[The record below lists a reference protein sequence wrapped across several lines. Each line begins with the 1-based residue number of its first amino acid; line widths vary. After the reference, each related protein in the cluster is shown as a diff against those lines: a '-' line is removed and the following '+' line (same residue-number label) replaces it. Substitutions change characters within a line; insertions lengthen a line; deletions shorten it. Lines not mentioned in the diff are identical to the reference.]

1 MLNVGIIG
9 MGRMGKSHAGF
20 FTTSPETRLVGFYD
34 PNATAVQEGT
44 EKFNVPAFASA
55 DELINSPDV
64 EAVVIASPTYCH
76 ATDVIKVMKTGK
88 HLFCEKP
95 LCRNWEEADA
105 IRQAADRSTTKL
117 QIGFVRRFSPA
128 QQLMVKLVKE
138 GALGAPRYCHIDLFT
153 GKFRRMPGD
162 WFANYTLCG
171 GVVLDLLSHH
181 LDLLSWCFG
190 APDPLYAQGFLED
203 PRLPE
208 PVDYSSATITFAN
221 GVICNI
227 ASGWNRFGRSAN
239 FMEIYGDKGYASYN
253 WGKNTVTFM
262 PKDGETQELEAPAV
276 DNPYYEGFRHWLKA
290 IQENRQ
296 PDVTLDDAF
305 NALDLALGILRSSE
319 EGTVVEF

>member
-20 FTTSPETRLVGFYD
+20 FTTCPETRLVGFYD
-34 PNATAVQEGT
+34 PSEAACKEGV
-44 EKFNVPAFASA
+44 EKFGAPVFGSA

-64 EAVVIASPTYCH
+64 DAIVITSPTYCH
-76 ATDVIKVMKTGK
+76 AVDVLKVLKTNK

-95 LCRNWEEADA
+95 LCRNWAEADA
-105 IRQAADRSTTKL
+105 IRQAAAQSKTRL

-128 QQLMVKLVKE
+128 QKMMVDWVKE
-138 GALGAPRYCHIDLFT
+138 GKLGTPRYCHIDLFT
-153 GKFRRMPGD
+153 GKFQRMPGD

-171 GVVLDLLSHH
+171 GVVLDMLSHH
-181 LDLLSWCFG
+181 LDLLAWSFG
-190 APDPLYAQGFLED
+190 KPASLYAQGFLED

-208 PVDYSSATITFAN
+208 PVDYNSATITFAN

-227 ASGWNRFGRSAN
+227 ASGWNRFGRGAN
-239 FMEIYGDKGYASYN
+239 FMEIYGDKGYAAFT
-253 WGKNTVTFM
+253 WGKNSVSFM
-262 PKDGETQELEAPAV
+262 PKGGAMEEVAAPAV
-276 DNPYYEGFRHWLKA
+276 DNPYHEGFRHWLRS

-319 EGTVVEF
+319 ENTVIEF